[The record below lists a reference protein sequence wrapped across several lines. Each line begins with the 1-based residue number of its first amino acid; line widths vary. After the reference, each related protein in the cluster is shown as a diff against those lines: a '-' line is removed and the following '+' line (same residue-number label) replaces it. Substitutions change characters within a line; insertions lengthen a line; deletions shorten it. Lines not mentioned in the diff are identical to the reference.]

1 MRTELKHFLYGLLFG
16 GILALFLC
24 MVVVRAY
31 KNQNKPISE
40 PQTVQT
46 DTLSTFDSMA
56 FVGPEIKQETPIV
69 TITVPVYVT
78 DSTAIA
84 ERDSLLRLNGIL
96 LKRSDSL
103 TLELTKV
110 QRYYEKD
117 SVYQAWVSGVN
128 PVLDSIKVFTRTN
141 TVTNTTEVPKP
152 YKYKPKF
159 TFGLQGGGGVVFP
172 VNQTPTAG
180 LYIGIGAQYNF

>member
-16 GILALFLC
+16 GILSLFLC
-24 MVVVRAY
+24 MAVVRAY
-31 KNQNKPISE
+31 KGQNKPVLE
-40 PQTVQT
+40 PSTEKT
-46 DTLSTFDSMA
+46 DTLSTFDSTA
-56 FVGPEIKQETPIV
+56 FVEPGIKQETPIV
-69 TITVPVYVT
+69 TITVPVYVK
-78 DSTAIA
+78 DSAAIA

-96 LKRSDSL
+96 LKEFDSL
-103 TLELTKV
+103 TLEFTKV

-141 TVTNTTEVPKP
+141 TVVNTIETPKP

-159 TFGLQGGGGVVFP
+159 TFGIQGGGGVVFP

-180 LYIGIGAQYNF
+180 WYMGIGAQYNF